1 MEKCTICGTESKEN
15 ICPVCGNERTADA
28 VRYGTFAPLPKA
40 AADIRNGCIA
50 KYKARLGVE
59 TKAQPEQRA
68 SNENSNKGESQSQIP
83 EHKPTGFAEAAEFRA
98 DSHRKSVQDAK
109 KQQQEEAEE
118 RAKRAEALRKENEKL
133 KRQLEETAQ
142 ANKQQE
148 EAAKLKHF
156 DEVIKQEP
164 SQEAPPKQKAK
175 MSRLLTMLKLAI
187 MILGAPSFVVIF
199 ISYFVPLPFT
209 VEMIALVFGIAS
221 LVIFIKEN
229 K

>member
-1 MEKCTICGTESKEN
+1 MKNSAHITAERDRIKMEKCTICGTESKEN

-40 AADIRNGCIA
+40 AADIRNVCIA
-50 KYKARLGVE
+50 KYKTRLGVE
-59 TKAQPEQRA
+59 SKAQPEQRA
-68 SNENSNKGESQSQIP
+68 ANSVPNKNELQSQIS
-83 EHKPTGFAEAAEFRA
+83 EHKPTN
-98 DSHRKSVQDAK
+98 
-109 KQQQEEAEE
+109 
-118 RAKRAEALRKENEKL
+118 L
-133 KRQLEETAQ
+133 
-142 ANKQQE
+142 QE

-164 SQEAPPKQKAK
+164 SQEAPPRQKAK
-175 MSRLLTMLKLAI
+175 MSRLLTMFKLAI

-199 ISYFVPLPFT
+199 ASYFVPLPFT
-209 VEMIALVFGIAS
+209 VEKIAVVFGIAS

>member
-59 TKAQPEQRA
+59 SKAQPEQRA
-68 SNENSNKGESQSQIP
+68 ANSVPNKNELQSQIS
-83 EHKPTGFAEAAEFRA
+83 EHKPTNR
-98 DSHRKSVQDAK
+98 
-109 KQQQEEAEE
+109 
-118 RAKRAEALRKENEKL
+118 
-133 KRQLEETAQ
+133 
-142 ANKQQE
+142 QE